1 MGQVSDEEEVT
12 SAWTSK
18 RSVAVFDL
26 GGVLIDWNPRYLYRK
41 LFNGDEQ
48 AMEHFLSNICS
59 PAWNEQQDAG
69 RSFADGC
76 ASLKAI
82 HPEAALCIDA
92 WFKRYDEMLAGP
104 IQGTVDILGELHS
117 RGVPLYALSNWSVE
131 TFPLAQKRFEF
142 LRWFDGIM
150 LSGEVG
156 LVKPDPRFFRVFLE
170 SFSIDPANA
179 VFVDDLRHNI
189 EAATAAGLHGIV
201 FTGPDELRREL
212 ARVGLLR
219 DTGEHSTPTNLR
231 DRDRQR

>member
-1 MGQVSDEEEVT
+1 MGQVSDEDEVT
-12 SAWTSK
+12 SARTSK

-26 GGVLIDWNPRYLYRK
+26 GGVLIDWNPRYLYRQ

-69 RSFADGC
+69 RSFAEGC

-82 HPEAALCIDA
+82 HPQAAQCIDA
-92 WFKRYDEMLAGP
+92 WFERYDEMLAGP
-104 IQGTVDILGELHS
+104 IQGTVDILGELLSH
-117 RGVPLYALSNWSVE
+117 GVPLYALSNWSAE
-131 TFPLAQKRFEF
+131 TFPFAQNRFEF
-142 LRWFDGIM
+142 LGWFDGIM
-150 LSGEVG
+150 LSGKVG
-156 LVKPDPRFFRVFLE
+156 LVKPDPRFFQVFLE

-179 VFVDDLRHNI
+179 VFVDDLKHNI

-201 FTGPDELRREL
+201 FTGPDQLRREL
-212 ARVGLLR
+212 AKVGLLG
-219 DTGEHSTPTNLR
+219 DTVEHSRPTDLR